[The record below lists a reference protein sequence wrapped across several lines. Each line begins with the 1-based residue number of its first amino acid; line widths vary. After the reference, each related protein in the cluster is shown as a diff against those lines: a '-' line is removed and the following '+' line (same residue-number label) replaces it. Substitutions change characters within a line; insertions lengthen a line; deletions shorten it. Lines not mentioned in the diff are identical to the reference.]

1 MKRNENIIPLS
12 KDHHFGLLCSWK
24 IRQGLRKEI
33 EISRIK
39 DYILYFWNHHLKKH
53 FSEEEEILFLYLEDE
68 YTLRIQREHQQIK
81 DIVSQISSSENT
93 SLISGFANLLEQHIR
108 FEEREWFPHL
118 EEKLEAS
125 ILEKIGKELNDIHT
139 EEKDDYEDE
148 FWK

>member
-24 IRQGLRKEI
+24 IRQGLKKEI

-39 DYILYFWNHHLKKH
+39 DYILYFWDHHLKKH
-53 FSEEEEILFLYLEDE
+53 FSEEEEILFLNLEDE

-93 SLISGFANLLEQHIR
+93 SLISGFADLLEQHIR

-118 EEKLEAS
+118 EEKLETS
-125 ILEKIGKELNDIHT
+125 VLKKIGKELNDIHT
-139 EEKDDYEDE
+139 EEKDDYQDE